1 MKYLLIISFLM
12 ATGTVHAGVCRDSD
26 NGVQP
31 LVAGKVVYSLGDE
44 NCLGDSCYTQMI
56 KEHDRCLDAQKV
68 LEFSCQNGQ
77 PLEKEITCAG
87 DRVCHSGACVKK

>member
-1 MKYLLIISFLM
+1 MKYVILVSLFCL
-12 ATGTVHAGVCRDSD
+12 AGAVQAGVCKDSD
-26 NGVQP
+26 GGVQP
-31 LVAGKVVYSLGDE
+31 STAGKVIYSLGDE

-77 PLEKEITCAG
+77 PLEKEINCAG
-87 DRVCHSGACVKK
+87 DHVCQSGACVKK